1 MNKKE
6 ILNIV
11 LVILG
16 SFLIA
21 IGVNVFLLPNKIST
35 GGATGVATIIY
46 YLYNIPVSILVIVIN
61 FPLFVIALKN
71 IGFKFCAKA
80 LLGTAMLA
88 IFIHLTQ
95 GLKHIS
101 WLDMSGD
108 LFLGSIFGGI
118 MLGIGN
124 SLVFKGEGSTG
135 GSDLLAQIIYK
146 KRMASSLGQII
157 LSIDALI
164 ILTTIIAFKNLDFGL
179 YSVVAI
185 YLSKKTVDILF
196 EGVSRSKVITIISK
210 NGNKLADE
218 IIKKTD
224 RGVTINTPV
233 IGKYTGGIYD
243 EVMCVVNTSE
253 IPKVKRIIREID
265 EKAFTYISNTTEVL
279 GIGFKKVT

>member
-1 MNKKE
+1 MRRKE

-35 GGATGVATIIY
+35 GGATGIATIIY
-46 YLYNIPVSILVIVIN
+46 YLYNIPVSILVLVIN

-71 IGFKFCAKA
+71 IGFKFCTKA
-80 LLGTAMLA
+80 LIGTTMLA

-233 IGKYTGGIYD
+233 IGKYTGEKYD

-253 IPKVKRIIREID
+253 IPKVKRIIKEID

-279 GIGFKKVT
+279 GIGFKRVT